1 MASKFQGV
9 RILFLLVSIGLA
21 APGLAQDCVVPPSD
35 MVSWWRAEGDETDF
49 VDGNDGAG
57 NGVGYAAGMVGQ
69 AFAFDGV
76 DDAITIPH
84 AVNQNLGTGFTVDA
98 WVKPTSLGL
107 GKVILQKRNVSNVGG
122 FTFETSES
130 QGLQFYIWVDG
141 TYYWCITPSNV
152 LSVGT
157 WRHVAA
163 TYDGEEMKV
172 FVDGVE
178 RMVSG
183 VLASIDNSTEPLVI
197 GRNVP
202 TPSYVW
208 HGLLDEIHL
217 FRRALSAAEIMSIYQ
232 AGAAGICTDVTGVA
246 SFGGESSGLVLAQNY
261 PNPFRS
267 DTAVRFELPSS
278 SNVRLD
284 VVDVAGRLVRSLV
297 DGPKPAGAH
306 VVSWDGRDRSG
317 TNAATGVYAVRL
329 QAGGSV
335 LVRKMVVLE

>member
-1 MASKFQGV
+1 MATMPRWAHV
-9 RILFLLVSIGLA
+9 LFLLASIGLA
-21 APGLAQDCVVPPSD
+21 APALALDCLPPPSD
-35 MVSWWRAEGDETDF
+35 MVSWWRAEGDATDF
-49 VDGNDGAG
+49 VDGNDGPANEIG
-57 NGVGYAAGMVGQ
+57 FAAGMVGQ
-69 AFAFDGV
+69 AFSFDGINDV
-76 DDAITIPH
+76 ITIPH
-84 AVNQNLGTGFTVDA
+84 AANQNLGTGFTVDA
-98 WVKPTSLGL
+98 WVNPTSLGL
-107 GKVILQKRNVSNVGG
+107 GKVILQKRNASNVGG

-152 LSVGT
+152 LSLAT

-163 TYDGEEMKV
+163 TYDGEMMRV
-172 FVDGVE
+172 YVDGVE
-178 RMVSG
+178 KAMSG
-183 VLASIDNSTEPLVI
+183 VLASIEDSTEPLVI

-232 AGAAGICTDVTGVA
+232 AGAAGICTDATWIA
-246 SFGGESSGLVLAQNY
+246 SFGGESSGVVLVQNY

-284 VVDVAGRLVRSLV
+284 VVDVVGRLVRSLV

-317 TNAATGVYAVRL
+317 ANAATGVYAVRL
-329 QAGGSV
+329 QAGESV
-335 LVRKMVVLE
+335 LVRKMVILE